1 MPNPLKLGAKKE
13 ENELRR
19 YAIQRN
25 TAETKI
31 NLDFAIDGEGNAKI
45 DTGVGFLNHMLVLF
59 SGHGLFDVNVVCD
72 GDIETDDHHTTEDIG
87 IALGQ
92 AFREA
97 IGDKAGITR
106 YATVSIPMDE
116 ALATVH
122 LDISGRSHL
131 VYHVNGLKDQVG
143 TFDTELVQEFFQGF
157 VNHAGVTLHINLEYG
172 TNTHHMIEAIFKAF
186 ARALDQASI
195 LNPRVKG
202 VPSTKG
208 LL

>member
-1 MPNPLKLGAKKE
+1 MRKH
-13 ENELRR
+13 
-19 YAIQRN
+19 AISRD

-31 NLDFAIDGEGNAKI
+31 ELDFLIDGEGKGEIN
-45 DTGVGFLNHMLVLF
+45 TGVGFLDHMLVLF
-59 SGHGLFDVNVVCD
+59 NGHGLFNLDVTCD
-72 GDIETDDHHTTEDIG
+72 GDIEVDQHHTTEDIG

-92 AFREA
+92 AFKQA
-97 IGDKAGITR
+97 IGDKVGITR

-122 LDISGRSHL
+122 IDISGRSHF
-131 VYHVNGLKDQVG
+131 VYKVEGLKDKVG
-143 TFDTELVQEFFQGF
+143 NFDTELVQEFFQGF
-157 VNHAGVTLHINLEYG
+157 VNHAGVTLHIQVEYG

-186 ARALDQASI
+186 ARALDAASM

-208 LL
+208 VL

>member
-1 MPNPLKLGAKKE
+1 MRKHTIT
-13 ENELRR
+13 RT
-19 YAIQRN
+19 

-31 NLDFAIDGEGNAKI
+31 EVEFSVDGEGNGDI
-45 DTGVGFLNHMLVLF
+45 HTGVGFLDHMLTLF
-59 SGHGLFDVNVVCD
+59 ISHGLFDAKIHCD
-72 GDIETDDHHTTEDIG
+72 GDTLVDDHHTTEDIG

-92 AFREA
+92 AFKTA
-97 IGDKAGITR
+97 IGDKKGITR
-106 YATVSIPMDE
+106 YASVSIPMDE

-131 VYHVNGLKDQVG
+131 VYHVDGLKDKVG
-143 TFDTELVQEFFQGF
+143 NFDTELVQEFFQGF
-157 VNHAGVTLHINLEYG
+157 ANHAGVTLHINLDYG
-172 TNTHHMIEAIFKAF
+172 TNSHHMIEAIFKAF
-186 ARALDQASI
+186 ARSLDAASM

>member
-1 MPNPLKLGAKKE
+1 
-13 ENELRR
+13 LRKHSISR
-19 YAIQRN
+19 E

-31 NLDFAIDGEGNAKI
+31 ELDFFIDGEGKNTI
-45 DTGVGFLNHMLVLF
+45 DTGVGFLDHMLVLF
-59 SGHGLFDVNVVCD
+59 SGHGFFDLNITCN
-72 GDIETDDHHTTEDIG
+72 GDTEVDDHHTTEDIG

-92 AFREA
+92 AFSTA

-122 LDISGRSHL
+122 LDISGRPHL
-131 VYHVNGLKDQVG
+131 VYHVEGLKDKVG
-143 TFDTELVQEFFQGF
+143 SFDTELVQEFFQGF
-157 VNHAGVTLHINLEYG
+157 VNHAGVTLHINVEYG
-172 TNTHHMIEAIFKAF
+172 TNTHHIIEAIFKAF
-186 ARALDQASI
+186 ARALDAASG

-202 VPSTKG
+202 IPSTKG